1 MFQKIR
7 LRSRPFEDYV
17 PHLPL
22 GLAEELQA
30 TAYALR
36 DLRFVHMN
44 STSLGGGVAEILR
57 SLVPMMRGLGLK
69 ADWYVL
75 QPHQSYFGVTKHIH
89 NLLQGQ
95 GGALSPDEM
104 DVYLHEAESQAQ
116 YLNGHESMGDVWFM
130 HDPQVLPLS
139 QHVDWSRHERR
150 LWICHIDL
158 SAPNPSTLDAL
169 LPLTHH
175 HDGLVFSLESYAPP
189 GTNGVPVH
197 IIPPA
202 IDPLSSKN
210 KPLTLGRAQ
219 RIVSGLGVDVKRP
232 LVAQVSRFDYW
243 KDPWGVIDAYR
254 IARKSVPG
262 LQLVYLGIVQ
272 AKDDPEAAEMI
283 RSVEDYAQGDPDIHL
298 VHDPETLPAH
308 VDQVVNAVQ
317 VAAQVML
324 QKSTREGFGL
334 SATEAMW
341 KGTPLIAG
349 NVGGLKYQ
357 VTHGESGYLVDSP
370 EEAGQY
376 LLELLRDPERASRM
390 GTAAKERVR
399 QRFLL
404 PRMLLDYLKAAQAAL
419 KSKPIAGSIP
429 TTSYGG
435 NLEQFSLAADGG
447 C

>member
-1 MFQKIR
+1 MFEKIR
-7 LRSRPFEDYV
+7 LRSRPFEDYL
-17 PHLPL
+17 PHLPH

-30 TAYALR
+30 TASHLR
-36 DLRFVHMN
+36 DLRFVHVN

-95 GGALSPDEM
+95 EGGLSQDELG
-104 DVYLHEAESQAQ
+104 VYLGEAEAQAHYLEKHEA
-116 YLNGHESMGDVWFM
+116 MGDVWFM

-139 QHVDWSRHERR
+139 QHVSWSQHERR
-150 LWICHIDL
+150 LWVCHIDL
-158 SAPNPSTLDAL
+158 STPNPSTLEAL
-169 LPLTHH
+169 LPLSHY
-175 HDGLVFSLESYAPP
+175 HDGLVFSMESYAPP
-189 GTNGVPVH
+189 GTNGLPVH

-202 IDPLSSKN
+202 IDPLTVKN
-210 KPLTLGRAQ
+210 RALSLHRAQ
-219 RIVSGLGVDVKRP
+219 RIVGGLGVDARRP
-232 LVAQVSRFDYW
+232 MVAQVSRFDLW

-254 IARKSVPG
+254 IAREAVPG

-283 RSVEDYAQGDPDIHL
+283 RSVVDYSQGDPDIHL
-298 VHDPETLPAH
+298 VHDEETLPTH

-349 NVGGLKYQ
+349 NVGGLKHQ
-357 VTHGESGYLVDSP
+357 VTHGESGYLVNSAD
-370 EEAGQY
+370 EAGQY
-376 LLELLRDPERASRM
+376 LLELLNDPVAASRM

-399 QRFLL
+399 QHFLL
-404 PRMLLDYLKAAQAAL
+404 PRLLLDYLKAAEAAL
-419 KSKPIAGSIP
+419 EARPIAGSIGA
-429 TTSYGG
+429 TSQNGD
-435 NLEQFSLAADGG
+435 LEHLSLAADGG